1 METREAVLGRADGR
15 MSGVT
20 GNLIAQ
26 GGDSSAGSSVTFTN
40 AAKGSRRDVWRG
52 YPRRICHDATQT

>member
-26 GGDSSAGSSVTFTN
+26 GGDSSAGSS
-40 AAKGSRRDVWRG
+40 DVWRG

>member
-26 GGDSSAGSSVTFTN
+26 GGDSSAGSS
-40 AAKGSRRDVWRG
+40 RRLARISEKNL
-52 YPRRICHDATQT
+52 PRRHANLMRQAS